1 MPTPRIQPQG
11 PDEWN
16 DDARELF
23 AFCEGP
29 EAREKGSVSNIIRTF
44 AHHPKL
50 MLAWM
55 KFNGRLLA
63 APKIPP
69 RLRELVVLRIAHHFK
84 SETEWLQHVDISLE
98 MGLTHEH
105 FDAVKVGP
113 DAPIWSELERNA
125 LRATDEMINDHKI
138 SEETWNALA
147 AEFDNKQMIEFMF
160 IVGVYSLLAWFL
172 NSVGIEP
179 VPGSGQG
186 KTNYLNTT
194 LKARSG
200 PAS

>member
-1 MPTPRIQPQG
+1 MPVPRIKPQG

-63 APKIPP
+63 APKVPP
-69 RLRELVVLRIAHHFK
+69 RLRELVILRLAHHFQC
-84 SETEWLQHVDISLE
+84 EAEWLQHIDISLE
-98 MGLTHEH
+98 MGLGQEH

-125 LRATDEMINDHKI
+125 LRAADEMVGDYKI
-138 SEETWNALA
+138 SDETWSALA

-160 IVGVYSLLAWFL
+160 LVGVYSLLAWFL
-172 NSVGIEP
+172 NSIEAEP
-179 VPGSGQG
+179 VPGSGTGQ
-186 KTNYLNTT
+186 TNYLETT
-194 LKARSG
+194 LKAR
-200 PAS
+200 PRAAT